1 MILISFVQEWLAQV
15 IDQLEELIP
24 RLVKFLGILIVA
36 YVIGRI
42 LAWLVA
48 TILRKLEFERL
59 TRKSEAERIARRFG
73 MSLIGLIGLV
83 VKWTIYLI
91 GLQIAVEAA
100 GLEILN
106 RLMRGIVSYMPNL
119 ILALAIFIVGILI
132 AEKVGNFVQGLA
144 EDEKVPRFW
153 ILGNLVRYTI
163 YLVVMIM
170 ALSQLKIST
179 DVLIIVTGSIFV
191 TIGLTVVISLR
202 DIGPNVAA
210 GIHLLYE
217 KTLNIGDTV
226 KVGEYEGIIEDIG
239 IVKSI
244 IKNEEGEFVVIPNSR
259 LMRSTIIKR
268 LSSGE
273 TLE

>member
-1 MILISFVQEWLAQV
+1 VISISFIEEWFAQV
-15 IDQLEELIP
+15 IDQLKELIP
-24 RLVKFLGILIVA
+24 RLVKFLGIIIAA

-48 TILRKLEFERL
+48 TVLRKLEFERL
-59 TRKSEAERIARRFG
+59 TKKSEAERIARRFG

-91 GLQIAVEAA
+91 GLQVAVEAA
-100 GLEILN
+100 GLELLN

-179 DVLIIVTGSIFV
+179 DVLIIVTGSIFLA
-191 TIGLTVVISLR
+191 IGLIIVISLR

-217 KTLNIGDTV
+217 RTLNIGDTV

-244 IKNEEGEFVVIPNSR
+244 IKNEEGEYVVIPNSR
-259 LMRSTIIKR
+259 LMRSIIVKR
-268 LSSGE
+268 VSSSE
-273 TLE
+273 ALE

>member
-1 MILISFVQEWLAQV
+1 VISISFIEEWFAQV
-15 IDQLEELIP
+15 IDQLEVLIP

-48 TILRKLEFERL
+48 AVLRKLEFERL
-59 TRKSEAERIARRFG
+59 TKKSEAERIARRFG
-73 MSLIGLIGLV
+73 MSLIGLQV
-83 VKWTIYLI
+83 
-91 GLQIAVEAA
+91 AVEAA

-153 ILGNLVRYTI
+153 ILGNLVRYAI
-163 YLVVMIM
+163 YLVVVIM

-179 DVLIIVTGSIFV
+179 DVLIIVTGSIFLA
-191 TIGLTVVISLR
+191 IGLTIVISLR

-239 IVKSI
+239 IIKSI

-259 LMRSTIIKR
+259 LMRSIIVKR
-268 LSSGE
+268 FSSGE

>member
-1 MILISFVQEWLAQV
+1 VISISFIEEWFAQV
-15 IDQLEELIP
+15 IDQLEVLIP
-24 RLVKFLGILIVA
+24 RLIKFLGILIVA

-42 LAWLVA
+42 MAWFVA
-48 TILRKLEFERL
+48 TVLRKLEFERL
-59 TRKSEAERIARRFG
+59 TKKSEAERIARRFG

-91 GLQIAVEAA
+91 GLQVAVEAA

-163 YLVVMIM
+163 YLVVVIM

-179 DVLIIVTGSIFV
+179 DVLIIVTGSIFLA
-191 TIGLTVVISLR
+191 IGLTIVISLR
-202 DIGPNVAA
+202 DVGPNVAA

-239 IVKSI
+239 IIKSI

-259 LMRSTIIKR
+259 LMRSIIVKK

-273 TLE
+273 ALE

>member
-1 MILISFVQEWLAQV
+1 MISISFIEEWFAQV

-24 RLVKFLGILIVA
+24 RLVKFLGIIIAA

-48 TILRKLEFERL
+48 TVLRKLEFERL
-59 TRKSEAERIARRFG
+59 TKKSEAERIARRFG

-91 GLQIAVEAA
+91 GLQVAVEAA

-179 DVLIIVTGSIFV
+179 DVLIIVTGSIFLA
-191 TIGLTVVISLR
+191 IGLIIVISLR
-202 DIGPNVAA
+202 DVGPNVAA

-259 LMRSTIIKR
+259 LMRSIIVKR
-268 LSSGE
+268 VSSGE
-273 TLE
+273 ALE

>member
-1 MILISFVQEWLAQV
+1 VISISFIEEWFAQV
-15 IDQLEELIP
+15 IDQLEVLIP

-48 TILRKLEFERL
+48 AVLRKLEFERL
-59 TRKSEAERIARRFG
+59 TKKSEAERIARRFG

-91 GLQIAVEAA
+91 GLQVAVEAA

-153 ILGNLVRYTI
+153 ILGNLVRYAI
-163 YLVVMIM
+163 YLVVVIM

-179 DVLIIVTGSIFV
+179 DVLIIVTGSIFLA
-191 TIGLTVVISLR
+191 IGLTIVISLR

-239 IVKSI
+239 IIKSI

-259 LMRSTIIKR
+259 LMRSIIVKR
-268 LSSGE
+268 FSSGE

>member
-1 MILISFVQEWLAQV
+1 MLISFIEEWFGQV
-15 IDQLEELIP
+15 INQLEELIP

-36 YVIGRI
+36 YILGRI

-59 TRKSEAERIARRFG
+59 TKKSEAERIARRFG
-73 MSLIGLIGLV
+73 MSLIGLIGSV

-91 GLQIAVEAA
+91 GLQVAVEAA
-100 GLEILN
+100 GLDILN

-179 DVLIIVTGSIFV
+179 DVLIIVTGSIFAA
-191 TIGLTVVISLR
+191 IGLIVVISLR
-202 DIGPNVAA
+202 DVGPNVAA

-217 KTLNIGDTV
+217 KTLNVGDTV
-226 KVGEYEGIIEDIG
+226 KVGRYEGIIEDIG

-244 IKNEEGEFVVIPNSR
+244 IKNEEGEFIVIPNSQ
-259 LMRSTIIKR
+259 LMRSIIIKK
-268 LSSGE
+268 LSPE
-273 TLE
+273 EALE

>member
-1 MILISFVQEWLAQV
+1 VISISFIEEWFAQV
-15 IDQLEELIP
+15 IDQLKELIP
-24 RLVKFLGILIVA
+24 RLVKFLGIIIAA

-48 TILRKLEFERL
+48 TVLRKLEFERL
-59 TRKSEAERIARRFG
+59 TKKSEAERIARRFG

-91 GLQIAVEAA
+91 GLQVAVEAA
-100 GLEILN
+100 GLELLN

-179 DVLIIVTGSIFV
+179 DVLIIVTGSIFLA
-191 TIGLTVVISLR
+191 IGLIIVISLR
-202 DIGPNVAA
+202 DVGPNVAA

-259 LMRSTIIKR
+259 LMKSIIVKR
-268 LSSGE
+268 VSSSE
-273 TLE
+273 ALE

>member
-1 MILISFVQEWLAQV
+1 MISISFIEEWFAQV

-48 TILRKLEFERL
+48 AVLRKLEFERL
-59 TRKSEAERIARRFG
+59 TKKSEAERIARRFG

-91 GLQIAVEAA
+91 GLQVAVEAA

-153 ILGNLVRYTI
+153 ILGNLVRYAI
-163 YLVVMIM
+163 YLVVVIM

-179 DVLIIVTGSIFV
+179 DVLIIVTGSIFLA
-191 TIGLTVVISLR
+191 IGLTIVISLR

-210 GIHLLYE
+210 GVHLLYE

-239 IVKSI
+239 IIKSI

-259 LMRSTIIKR
+259 LMRSIIVKR

-273 TLE
+273 ALE

>member
-1 MILISFVQEWLAQV
+1 VISISFIEEWFAQV
-15 IDQLEELIP
+15 IDQLEVLIP

-48 TILRKLEFERL
+48 AVLRKLEFERL
-59 TRKSEAERIARRFG
+59 TKKSEAERIARRFG

-91 GLQIAVEAA
+91 GLQVAVEAA

-153 ILGNLVRYTI
+153 ILGNLVRYAI
-163 YLVVMIM
+163 YLVVVIM

-179 DVLIIVTGSIFV
+179 DVLIIVTGSIFLA
-191 TIGLTVVISLR
+191 IGLTIVISLR

-210 GIHLLYE
+210 GVHLLYE

-239 IVKSI
+239 IIKSI

-259 LMRSTIIKR
+259 LMRSIIVKR
-268 LSSGE
+268 FSSGE